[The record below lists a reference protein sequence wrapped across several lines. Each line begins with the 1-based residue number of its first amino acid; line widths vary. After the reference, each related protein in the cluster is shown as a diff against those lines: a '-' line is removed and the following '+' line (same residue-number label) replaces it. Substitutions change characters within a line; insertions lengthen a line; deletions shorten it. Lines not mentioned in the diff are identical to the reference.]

1 MKNIKLHASP
11 HPTESVAACPEVW
24 DAEEYHISMELGPL
38 IDARIHE
45 EIVPCMASPLQGWS
59 IHIA

>member
-1 MKNIKLHASP
+1 
-11 HPTESVAACPEVW
+11 
-24 DAEEYHISMELGPL
+24 LGL
-38 IDARIHE
+38 MIDTRIHE